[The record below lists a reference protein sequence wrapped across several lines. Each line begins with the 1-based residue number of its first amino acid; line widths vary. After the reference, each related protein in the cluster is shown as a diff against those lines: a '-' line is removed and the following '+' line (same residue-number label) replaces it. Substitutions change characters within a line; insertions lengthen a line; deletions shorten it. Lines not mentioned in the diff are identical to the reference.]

1 MMTADARK
9 DAPNRRTES
18 KEKRRLQL
26 IKATIR
32 SIAKRGL
39 SDTTMATVAGEA
51 QLSQGII
58 NLHFQSKERLLVE
71 TLRYVADD
79 YRNAWGRA
87 LDKTGP
93 DSAEKLAALVEVD
106 FDRSVCDRNKIAIW
120 FAFWGESKSRPTY
133 RKICAERDQ
142 EYGDMLTT
150 LCANIVNEGAYPN
163 VDPETVAMGLSAMS
177 EGLWLDL
184 LVSPDMMKPEKAKSI
199 CMAYLASLFP
209 QHFKR
214 GHSSSG
220 EKKRGN

>member
-1 MMTADARK
+1 MMTATAPK
-9 DAPNRRTES
+9 DAPTRRTES

-79 YRNAWGRA
+79 YRNAWGKA
-87 LDKTGP
+87 LEKTGP
-93 DSAEKLAALVEVD
+93 DSAEKLAALVETD
-106 FDRSVCDRNKIAIW
+106 FDKSVCDRNKIAIW

-133 RKICAERDQ
+133 RKICAERDE
-142 EYGDMLTT
+142 EYGDMLTD
-150 LCANIVNEGAYPN
+150 LCANIVSEGPYPDA
-163 VDPETVAMGLSAMS
+163 DPGAVAMGLSAMC

-184 LVSPDMMKPEKAKSI
+184 LVSPDTMKPEKAKSI
-199 CMAYLASLFP
+199 CMAYLASVFP
-209 QHFKR
+209 QHFDR
-214 GHSSSG
+214 ENPSPG
-220 EKKRGN
+220 EK

>member
-1 MMTADARK
+1 MMTATARK

-26 IKATIR
+26 IKATVR

-79 YRNAWGRA
+79 YRNAWGKA

-150 LCANIVNEGAYPN
+150 LCANIVSEGPYPN
-163 VDPETVAMGLSAMS
+163 VDHEAVAMGLSAMS

-184 LVSPDMMKPEKAKSI
+184 LVSPDMMNPEKAKSI

-209 QHFKR
+209 HHFAR

-220 EKKRGN
+220 EMKRGN

>member
-1 MMTADARK
+1 MTATARNNP
-9 DAPNRRTES
+9 PNRRTES

-32 SIAKRGL
+32 TIAKRGL

-51 QLSQGII
+51 HLSQGII

-79 YRNAWGRA
+79 YRNAWTKA
-87 LDKTGP
+87 LEKTGP

-142 EYGDMLTT
+142 EYGDMLAD
-150 LCANIVNEGAYPN
+150 LCANIVIEGPYPD
-163 VDPETVAMGLSAMS
+163 VDPEAVAIGLSAMS

-184 LVSPDMMKPEKAKSI
+184 LVSPDCMKPEKANGI
-199 CMAYLASLFP
+199 CMAYLASVFP
-209 QHFKR
+209 RHFNHKQP
-214 GHSSSG
+214 SLG
-220 EKKRGN
+220 EE